1 MIISIIPIAP
11 YIFGNWLYL
20 IIPKSVT
27 AVMVKPPYV
36 AYVKPTGIK
45 FIALDKQ
52 NKHKTIETTQKI
64 VGKTFVKPLVVFKK
78 PLAEIPSIIAKNK

>member
-1 MIISIIPIAP
+1 M
-11 YIFGNWLYL
+11 
-20 IIPKSVT
+20 
-27 AVMVKPPYV
+27 

-52 NKHKTIETTQKI
+52 NKHKTIDVTQKI

-78 PLAEIPSIIAKNK
+78 PLAEIPSIIAKNKYKYPEILNVIIIT

>member
-1 MIISIIPIAP
+1 MYKRQGII
-11 YIFGNWLYL
+11 
-20 IIPKSVT
+20 
-27 AVMVKPPYV
+27 
-36 AYVKPTGIK
+36 